1 MGENKL
7 KRKKLKYLV
16 QKRMDKKTP
25 GSSDFMNTQIESLID
40 VIAPLIQDEDDR
52 ARLGISK
59 SNTNEV
65 PEDKL
70 KPKTGYIS
78 DILDK
83 IDLIDKIN
91 KEDIFNNDVEGYDI
105 PDIITQDRNHIYRIM
120 SEMLDNP
127 DSCGLYQTT
136 KAFNELEKL
145 VNDARLEAAGWTWA
159 LACTQLDYNIDPRE
173 YNQVNIIEQIQ
184 KDLNPPYKKK

>member
-25 GSSDFMNTQIESLID
+25 GSSDYMNTQIESLID

-105 PDIITQDRNHIYRIM
+105 PDIITQDRKHIYHIM

-145 VNDARLEAAGWTWA
+145 VNGARLEAAGWTWA
-159 LACTQLDYNIDPRE
+159 LACTQLDSNIDPRE

>member
-105 PDIITQDRNHIYRIM
+105 PDIITQDRKHIYHIM

-159 LACTQLDYNIDPRE
+159 LACTQLDSNIDPRE

>member
-1 MGENKL
+1 M

-105 PDIITQDRNHIYRIM
+105 PDIITQDRKHIYHIM